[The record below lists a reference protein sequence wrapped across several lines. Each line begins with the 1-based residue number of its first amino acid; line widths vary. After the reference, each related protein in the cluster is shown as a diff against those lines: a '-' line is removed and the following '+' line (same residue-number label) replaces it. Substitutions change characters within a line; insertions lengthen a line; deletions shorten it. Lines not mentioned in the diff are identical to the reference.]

1 MIGASPMP
9 GVPGIVSVIVPV
21 GEHPEDLAELYQEY
35 ASPLRTAGLD
45 FEFLFVS
52 GPHFAGLLDALH
64 PLAAAGEPIR
74 TFTVGREAVDG
85 ILIRSAEPH
94 ARGDI
99 LMTLPSYRRVVPESL
114 LALVDAVRRGADLA
128 VAWRNPRRDGPVNR
142 VQNRALH
149 ALLRAMT
156 GASIHDVACG
166 VRALRRELLREVPL
180 YGDLF
185 RFFPVIAERMG
196 YRVVEVPAAQH
207 VRDVRSRIYS
217 PAIYLR
223 RIVDLLGLFVVLRF
237 TQKPL
242 RFFGWVGGVLLLVGG
257 GLIGL
262 IFLERI
268 RFQGTVSRPMLLAA
282 LTMVILGVQ
291 AFALGLVGEI
301 IVFLHTSRG
310 TAYRVT
316 EETLP
321 PP

>member
-1 MIGASPMP
+1 MTASLRVFPAT
-9 GVPGIVSVIVPV
+9 GVISVIVPV
-21 GEHPEDLAELYQEY
+21 GEHPENLADLYREY
-35 ASPLRTAGLD
+35 ASPLREAGLD

-52 GPHFAGLLDALH
+52 GPEFADLLTALH
-64 PLAAAGEPIR
+64 ALAAAGEPIR

-85 ILIRSAEPH
+85 VLIRSAEPY

-99 LMTLPSYRRVVPESL
+99 LMTLPSYRRVMPEGLVP
-114 LALVDAVRRGADLA
+114 LVTAVQSGSDLA

-142 VQNRALH
+142 FQNRALH
-149 ALLRAMT
+149 AVLRALT
-156 GASIHDVACG
+156 GVSIHDVACG

-185 RFFPVIAERMG
+185 RFFPVIAERLG
-196 YRVVEVPAAQH
+196 YRVVELPAAQH
-207 VRDVRSRIYS
+207 PRDVRARIYT
-217 PAIYLR
+217 PALYLR
-223 RIVDLLGLFVVLRF
+223 RVVDLLGLFVVLRF

-242 RFFGWVGGVLLLVGG
+242 RFFGWIGGVLLLVGG

-262 IFLERI
+262 LFLERI
-268 RFQGTVSRPMLLAA
+268 QFAGTVSRPILLAA

-310 TAYRVT
+310 TGYRVT

-321 PP
+321 PS

>member
-1 MIGASPMP
+1 VNKVLPVP
-9 GVPGIVSVIVPV
+9 GPPGIVSVIVPV
-21 GEHPEDLAELYQEY
+21 GEHPEDLADLYREY
-35 ASPLRTAGLD
+35 AQPFRDAGME

-52 GPHFAGLLDALH
+52 GPGFAGLLEALH
-64 PLAAAGEPIR
+64 PLAASGESIR
-74 TFTVGREAVDG
+74 TFTVGHEAVDG
-85 ILIRSAEPH
+85 VLIRSAEPH
-94 ARGDI
+94 ARGAI
-99 LMTLPSYRRVVPESL
+99 LMTLPSYRRVVPSSL
-114 LALVDAVRRGADLA
+114 LALVDAVRNGADLA

-142 VQNRALH
+142 IQNRALH
-149 ALLRAMT
+149 TLLRAMT

-196 YRVVEVPAAQH
+196 YRVVEVPAGQH
-207 VRDVRSRIYS
+207 ARDVRARIYS

-223 RIVDLLGLFVVLRF
+223 RVVDLLGLFVVLRF

-242 RFFGWVGGVLLLVGG
+242 RFFGWVGGVLLLIGG
-257 GLIGL
+257 GLIAL
-262 IFLERI
+262 LFLERI
-268 RFQGTVSRPMLLAA
+268 RFQGTVSRPILLAA
-282 LTMVILGVQ
+282 LTMVILGIQ

-301 IVFLHTSRG
+301 IVFLHSSRG